1 MSCTRTPGCRGTV
14 DETGY
19 CDRCG
24 LKPLASLRQPPT
36 GGHRSVR
43 PDTWVVGGLVHLPV
57 LSFDAAPGRPSGSLE
72 LPERSRN
79 CHKCGRE
86 VGRSYPGHEALSEGY
101 CPGCG
106 TRYSF
111 GPGLRDNDLVNDRYE
126 VVGCLARGGQGWVY
140 RAKDTHLD
148 DNDVV
153 LKGLINAADQVA
165 LDLAVGERRF
175 LTETHHPNIVRIFG
189 FATDWDARS
198 ARQTG
203 YIVMEYLNG
212 MSLREI
218 ARAAKNPGRPDVAL
232 PAEHILAYGHEVLSA
247 LEYLHGKEL
256 VYCDLKPDNLI
267 RVADGVRLID
277 LGGVRRFGDRTSPV
291 VGTPP
296 YLVSDEEIA
305 GHGLT
310 VRSDLY
316 ALGVTLDELF
326 RARTPSPA
334 SGSAPLGIESFQRLV
349 KRARHDR
356 WSRRFASAADMSA
369 QLTGVLREILQPR
382 RGVPRPDPSTVFVPS
397 AVLLD
402 AGLGAVPP
410 LQTWTAGLGG
420 RPLDAGCPAA
430 PMVAVGL
437 PTPAAVPEEPDD
449 PVVSFL
455 ETVSAPDA
463 RSLLAKLATFE
474 KASIEIEFCRCRAH
488 LELAELGS
496 AEGDLAAVAGM
507 LGAGAPED
515 WRVAWHHGL
524 LALAR
529 DNVAAAR
536 GLFDEVY
543 ADLPGELAPKLAL
556 GYCAERLGQHDQA
569 VRFYETV
576 WHRDRLQA
584 SAAFG
589 LARVRLARGD
599 RAAAVALLDS
609 VPPISQHYDAAR
621 VAAVRVLAARL
632 PGGLPSAADLNEAVR
647 RLPELHLDGGDAH
660 GEHRARLTAALREVA
675 LDVARSGGAAHLAGG
690 GVLGDRPSERD
701 LRGLLESSFR
711 SLAGQARTVDDHS
724 SLVDRANAVR
734 PRTLLRLR

>member
-1 MSCTRTPGCRGTV
+1 
-14 DETGY
+14 
-19 CDRCG
+19 
-24 LKPLASLRQPPT
+24 
-36 GGHRSVR
+36 VR

-57 LSFDAAPGRPSGSLE
+57 LSFDAAPARPSRSLE
-72 LPERSRN
+72 LPERSRR
-79 CHKCGRE
+79 CHECGQP
-86 VGRSYPGHEALSEGY
+86 VGRSYAGQEALSEGH
-101 CPGCG
+101 CPRCG

-111 GPGLRDNDLVNDRYE
+111 VPGLRDNALVSDRYK

-165 LDLAVGERRF
+165 LELAVGERRF
-175 LTETHHPNIVRIFG
+175 LTDTHHPNIVRIFG
-189 FATDWDARS
+189 FATDWDPRS
-198 ARQTG
+198 ERQTG
-203 YIVMEYLNG
+203 YIVMEYLDG
-212 MSLREI
+212 MSLHDIRSA
-218 ARAAKNPGRPDVAL
+218 ARDPDRPNITL
-232 PAEHILAYGHEVLSA
+232 PAEHILAYGHEILSA
-247 LEYLHGKEL
+247 LDYLHGQEL

-267 RVADGVRLID
+267 RVKNGVKLID
-277 LGGVRRFGDRTSPV
+277 LGGVRRFNDRTSPI
-291 VGTPP
+291 VGVRP
-296 YLVSDEEIA
+296 YLVGDEEIET
-305 GHGLT
+305 HGLT

-334 SGSAPLGIESFQRLV
+334 GASAPLGVESFQRLV

-369 QLTGVLREILQPR
+369 QLTGVLREILPSAG
-382 RGVPRPDPSTVFVPS
+382 GVPRPDPSITFMPS

-410 LQTWTAGLGG
+410 LQTWTAGPGG
-420 RPLDAGCPAA
+420 GLLDAGCPPA
-430 PMVAVGL
+430 PMVAIGL
-437 PTPAAVPEEPDD
+437 PAPAPVPEKPDD
-449 PVVSFL
+449 PAVSFL

-463 RSLLAKLATFE
+463 RSLLAKLSTYE
-474 KASIEIEFCRCRAH
+474 EPSIEIELCRCRAY
-488 LELAELGS
+488 LELAELDS
-496 AEGDLAAVAGM
+496 AKRDLAAAAGM
-507 LGAGAPED
+507 LGAGAARD
-515 WRVAWHHGL
+515 WRVTWHRGL
-524 LALAR
+524 LALAGDDVAGAR
-529 DNVAAAR
+529 D
-536 GLFDEVY
+536 LFDEVY

-556 GYCAERLGQHDQA
+556 GYCAERLGQHDRA
-569 VRFYETV
+569 VLFYETV

-589 LARVRLARGD
+589 LARVSLARGD
-599 RAAAVALLDS
+599 RAAAVALLDA

-632 PGGLPSAADLNEAVR
+632 PGDLPGAASLNEAVR
-647 RLPELHLDGGDAH
+647 RLPELHLDGGDAD

-675 LDVARSGGAAHLAGG
+675 LDVVEAGGAKELAGG
-690 GVLGDRPSERD
+690 EVLGSPPSARD
-701 LRGLLESSFR
+701 LCALLESSFR

-724 SLVDRANAVR
+724 TLVDRANSVR